1 MPMRRRMLRR
11 LRLEEE
17 DEGGSW
23 EEGVGWRR
31 GLRLETWG
39 VGLYHT

>member
-1 MPMRRRMLRR
+1 MRRRMLRR

-23 EEGVGWRR
+23 EEGG
-31 GLRLETWG
+31 GLEEGFGPGNLG